1 MAREF
6 DFLRSRWP
14 RLAALGNDASR
25 LAEASPSICIK
36 TLNKFCEQAAIMAME
51 QLKITPFPEDTQ
63 EDRLDALKTSGTPA
77 EILQKFH
84 NVLAA
89 SYDRNPLG
97 NADAASASL
106 ADCQDIGRWLMRQ
119 ADGGI
124 YLKTGY
130 TAPIPS
136 ADMGTRPIPKV
147 SSQDTSYIPRRV
159 EYDPQDT
166 QPMSVRK
173 ISGMPSEPSRPV
185 AGSAMQADEDRGY
198 SFMDNFRGGFG
209 RVNWV
214 ILAAIVVVI
223 GLIITLLVLLS
234 RHDPAASNFPTASP
248 TPPNYT
254 VPVATLIPTA
264 SPTPDPGQ
272 YIVYADELDVSV
284 APEDIATYFKGRWSA
299 NQYSG
304 AFQIGDHEYEHGVG
318 LFIKSRAITGHQE
331 SVSLFYNL
339 NGNYSQM
346 IFDLGAEANWSY
358 GDEAENGTFRVM
370 VFLDDSVSE
379 IYDSGFHDGTFI
391 DRNVTLDVSG
401 AQTVRIKL
409 FQTKGTEGT
418 LNVVLGDLR
427 MMLTEEAFTNGV
439 TTPTAT
445 PDITGTVGATST
457 PPAGSASPSP
467 SPSPSPTPAP

>member
-6 DFLRSRWP
+6 DFLRNRWP

-25 LAEASPSICIK
+25 LAEASPSICIR
-36 TLNKFCEQAAIMAME
+36 TLNKYCEQAAVMAME

-84 NVLAA
+84 NVLTAG
-89 SYDRNPLG
+89 YDRNPLG
-97 NADAASASL
+97 NADTAAACL

-130 TAPIPS
+130 TAPIPGT
-136 ADMGTRPIPKV
+136 DMGTRNIPKV
-147 SSQDTSYIPRRV
+147 QDTSYIPRRV

-166 QPMSVRK
+166 QPMSVRRV
-173 ISGMPSEPSRPV
+173 SGMPSEPSRPI
-185 AGSAMQADEDRGY
+185 AGSAMLADEDRGY

-209 RVNWV
+209 RINWV

-223 GLIITLLVLLS
+223 GLIITLLILLS
-234 RHDPAASNFPTASP
+234 RHDPASTTLPTASP
-248 TPPNYT
+248 TAPGYT

-264 SPTPDPGQ
+264 SPTPDPEQ
-272 YIVYADELDVSV
+272 YIVYAEELEVSI
-284 APEDIATYFKGRWSA
+284 APEDIATYFEGRWSA
-299 NQYSG
+299 NQYAG
-304 AFQIGDHEYEHGVG
+304 AFQIGDHEYDHGIG
-318 LFIKSRAITGHQE
+318 LFIKSRSITGHQE
-331 SVSLFYNL
+331 SVSLFYDL

-346 IFDLGAEANWSY
+346 MFDLGAEANWSY
-358 GDEAENGTFRVM
+358 GDEEENGTFRVM
-370 VFLDDSVSE
+370 VYLDDSLAE
-379 IYDSGFHDGTFI
+379 IYDSDFHDGTFI
-391 DRNVTLDVSG
+391 DRNITLDVSG

-409 FQTKGTEGT
+409 FQTKGSEGT

-427 MMLTEEAFTNGV
+427 MVLTEEAYINGV

-445 PDITGTVGATST
+445 PDVTATQSVTAT

-467 SPSPSPTPAP
+467 SPSPTPAP